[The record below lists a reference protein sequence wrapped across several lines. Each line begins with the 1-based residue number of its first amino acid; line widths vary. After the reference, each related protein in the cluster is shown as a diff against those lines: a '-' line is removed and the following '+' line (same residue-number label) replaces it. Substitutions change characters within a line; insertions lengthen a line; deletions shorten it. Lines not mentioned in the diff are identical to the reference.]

1 MIIQVKMGVND
12 EYSRDAYQYEQAWN
26 SDEDSDEFDSQLDP
40 EDWQAVYSEDLLD
53 AWMIIYEE
61 LRVNYLSHTVKYS
74 QFIEFVME
82 PWKWSPC
89 SDPSPTHRR
98 LWTGIV
104 TIETIHER
112 VEEEQFYGWAQHYLR
127 ALT

>member
-1 MIIQVKMGVND
+1 MQVKMGVND
-12 EYSRDAYQYEQAWN
+12 EYSRDAYQYEQSWN

-53 AWMIIYEE
+53 AWMIIYDE
-61 LRVNYLSHTVKYS
+61 LRVNYLSHVVKYS

-98 LWTGIV
+98 LWNGIV
-104 TIETIHER
+104 TIETIQER
-112 VEEEQFYGWAQHYLR
+112 VEEEQFYGWAQQYLR

>member
-1 MIIQVKMGVND
+1 MGVND